1 MHRRRAMS
9 AAAAAAAA
17 AILLSS
23 CSGAGEVEDNG
34 AADLDVSTGVTEDSV
49 VIGTHM
55 PLTGPAA
62 PGYSQIPAGAGAV
75 FDYINDNG
83 GVNGREIDYRVED
96 DVYQPDNTVE
106 VTQDLVHDDQIFAM
120 VGGLGTPT
128 HSKVLDFLNDE
139 GVPDLFVSSGALMWN
154 QPEEYPLTY
163 GYQVDYT
170 REAKIQGEY
179 IAENFPDADVG
190 YLHQSDD
197 VGEDSQAGLD
207 QYLEDQVVEVQS
219 YDSGQDSLS
228 AQVEALAAAEADVVV
243 CSCVPNYSA
252 MMLLE
257 SAGIG
262 YDPEFVVSSI
272 GADTVTLSG
281 LLEQF
286 SEEAGSDAPADAM
299 LDGLISTGYLPR
311 ANQQDDPWIS
321 FFRDIYDEYVEEGV
335 PFSNTTIYGMVQGVK
350 FAQVLHNAGEDLTRQ
365 ALIDALDEDSYSG
378 PGLVPFTTA
387 SDDHAG
393 YTGAYVSEYH
403 EGGDVEVL
411 QEVRVTDNQDG
422 QVKEIDMQ
430 RPGPDE
436 ITPFSEF

>member
-1 MHRRRAMS
+1 MS

-34 AADLDVSTGVTEDSV
+34 TADLDVSTGVTDDSV

-75 FDYINDNG
+75 FEYINDNG
-83 GVNGREIDYRVED
+83 GVHGREIDYRVED

-106 VTQDLVHDDQIFAM
+106 VTQDLVHDDEIFAM

-128 HSKVLDFLNDE
+128 HSKVLDFLDQE

-154 QPEEYPLTY
+154 QPDEYPLTY

-219 YDSGQDSLS
+219 YDSGQDSIS
-228 AQVEALAAAEADVVV
+228 AQVEALADAEADVVV

-262 YDPEFVVSSI
+262 YDPQFVVSSI

-286 SEEAGSDAPADAM
+286 AEEAGSDAPADAM
-299 LDGLISTGYLPR
+299 LDGMISTGYLPR
-311 ANQQDDPWIS
+311 VNQEDDPWIS
-321 FFRDIYDEYVEEGV
+321 FFREIYDDYVEEDV
-335 PFSNTTIYGMVQGVK
+335 PFSNTTIYGMVQAVK
-350 FAQVLHNAGEDLTRQ
+350 FAQVLENAGEDLTRQ
-365 ALIDALDEDSYSG
+365 ALIDALDEDDYPG

-387 SDDHAG
+387 SDNHAG
-393 YTGAYVSEYH
+393 YTGTYVSRYS

-411 QEVRVTDNQDG
+411 QEVRVTDNEDG
-422 QVKEIDMQ
+422 PIEEFDLE

-436 ITPFSEF
+436 IAPFSDLG